1 MDRWRSPRPTGRGKE
16 GAMHFFGLI
25 LIAAFLAAAG
35 GEAGA
40 MMSGAPKIS
49 PPVKGEG
56 LRKEREV
63 TKGPAPAISVRRVTK
78 RVEKIEGGILY
89 TETGRYSLAGVRV
102 LDLTR
107 DIGGSRREGMPK
119 KTAEM
124 TFVNNQLK
132 EVVVRQ
138 RQ

>member
-1 MDRWRSPRPTGRGKE
+1 MRLLGV
-16 GAMHFFGLI
+16 I
-25 LIAAFLAAAG
+25 LIAAFLAGAG

-40 MMSGAPKIS
+40 MVSGAPKIS

-56 LRKEREV
+56 VRKEPEM
-63 TKGPAPAISVRRVTK
+63 KKSPAPANSVRRVTK
-78 RVEKIEGGILY
+78 KVEKIEGGFLY
-89 TETGRYSLAGVRV
+89 TETGRYSLAGVQV
-102 LDLTR
+102 LDMTR
-107 DIGGSRREGMPK
+107 SIAGAGREGMPQ

-132 EVVVRQ
+132 EVVIRQ